1 MRLVRVLAPVLT
13 ASGRMPARALVL
25 LTALVMVPRVVDAGP
40 PPISFADIVERVAP
54 AVVNISTTKEL
65 ARGPT
70 QDLPFPEP
78 PPGSPFEDFFREFF
92 DHDRPPQ
99 EMPRRQASL
108 GSGFVVDPS
117 GFVVTNNHVIAEADE
132 IQVVF
137 NDDKSYDAKLV
148 GKDTKTDL
156 ALLKI
161 EVDHPLHAV
170 TFADSDTVRVG
181 DWIIAIGNPFGLGS
195 TVTAGIISARSR
207 DIRAGPYDDF
217 LQVDAPINRGN
228 SGGPSFNL
236 EGQVIGINTAIFSP
250 SGGNVGIGFAIPSN
264 LALPVIESLK
274 EEGRVKR
281 GWLGVRIQ
289 TVTDEIAESLGLHD
303 ASGALVASVT
313 ADGPAELAKIEPG
326 DVILEF
332 DHKKIDRMRGLP
344 RIVAETPIGKEVE
357 VNLWRRGERHTITVT
372 LGELPEEDELAALT
386 ESGADA
392 PTTSQIDS
400 LGVTVATISDEL
412 RTRYEL
418 TEGVN
423 GVVIV
428 EVKEGGPAGA
438 ESLRPGDVIVE
449 VGQEEVASPP
459 DVAAKI
465 NQAQQDNKKSVL
477 LLVDRQGDLRFVA
490 LRFPDA
496 GGGSPEGGGA
506 GVPEA
511 PGGPSEGGRSSP
523 EGGGAP
529 PEGGGGSE

>member
-13 ASGRMPARALVL
+13 AFGRTPARGLVL

-40 PPISFADIVERVAP
+40 PPISFADIVESVAP
-54 AVVNISTTKEL
+54 AVVNISTTKEI
-65 ARGPT
+65 ARGQMP
-70 QDLPFPEP
+70 DLPFPEP

-92 DHDRPPQ
+92 DQDRPPQ

-108 GSGFVVDPS
+108 GSGFVVDPR

-148 GKDTKTDL
+148 GRDTKTDL

-236 EGQVIGINTAIFSP
+236 DGKVIGINTAIFSP

-264 LALPVIESLK
+264 LAVPVIESLK

-313 ADGPAELAKIEPG
+313 PDGPAELAKIEPG

-357 VNLWRRGERHTITVT
+357 VNLWRRGERHTISVT

-386 ESGADA
+386 ESGADT
-392 PTTSQIDS
+392 PTTAQIDA

-449 VGQEEVASPP
+449 VGQEEVTSPP
-459 DVAAKI
+459 DVAAKVGR
-465 NQAQQDNKKSVL
+465 AQQDNKKSVL

-490 LRFPDA
+490 LRFPEA
-496 GGGSPEGGGA
+496 GGGSPEGGAGA
-506 GVPEA
+506 PEA
-511 PGGPSEGGRSSP
+511 PGNSSEGGRAAP
-523 EGGGAP
+523 EGGDAP

>member
-1 MRLVRVLAPVLT
+1 MRLVEVLAPALT
-13 ASGRMPARALVL
+13 ISGGWLRRRRTLL
-25 LTALVMVPRVVDAGP
+25 LTLPLVAVPYAASSAP
-40 PPISFADIVERVAP
+40 PPISFADIVERVGP
-54 AVVNISTTKEL
+54 AVVNISTTKAVAPGQE
-65 ARGPT
+65 PEF
-70 QDLPFPEP
+70 PFPEP

-92 DHDRPPQ
+92 DRDRLPDQ
-99 EMPRRQASL
+99 VPRRQASL
-108 GSGFVVDPS
+108 GSGFVVDPD

-132 IQVVF
+132 ISVVF
-137 NDDKSYDAKLV
+137 GDERTFAAQLV
-148 GKDTKTDL
+148 GTDPKTDL

-161 EVDHPLHAV
+161 EGDDPFPAV

-274 EEGRVKR
+274 EDGRVKR

-289 TVTDEIAESLGLHD
+289 TVTEEIAESLGLD
-303 ASGALVASVT
+303 EAAGALVASVT
-313 ADGPAELAKIEPG
+313 PGGPAEGAAIAPG

-357 VNLWRRGERHTITVT
+357 VEIWRRGEEQSVKVT

-386 ESGADA
+386 ESGADTPSSA
-392 PTTSQIDS
+392 AIDP
-400 LGVTVATISDEL
+400 LGVTVAVLNEEL
-412 RTRYEL
+412 RTRFEI
-418 TEGVN
+418 GPDVN

-428 EVKEGGPAGA
+428 EVAEGGPAS
-438 ESLRPGDVIVE
+438 EETLRPGDVIVE
-449 VGQEEVASPP
+449 VGQEEVNSPP
-459 DVAAKI
+459 EIQAKV
-465 NQAQQDNKKSVL
+465 NQAKQEDKRSVL
-477 LLVDRQGDLRFVA
+477 LLIDRQGDLRFVA
-490 LRFPDA
+490 LRL
-496 GGGSPEGGGA
+496 PEGGG
-506 GVPEA
+506 
-511 PGGPSEGGRSSP
+511 SE
-523 EGGGAP
+523 
-529 PEGGGGSE
+529 

>member
-1 MRLVRVLAPVLT
+1 MRLVRVLAPILT
-13 ASGRMPARALVL
+13 MSRGWPGHRRMLLVACGLVAVPYGASAA
-25 LTALVMVPRVVDAGP
+25 P
-40 PPISFADIVERVAP
+40 PPVSFAEIVERVAP
-54 AVVNISTTKEL
+54 AVVNISTTKAATPGEM
-65 ARGPT
+65 PE
-70 QDLPFPEP
+70 LPFPEP

-92 DHDRPPQ
+92 DRDRMP

-108 GSGFVVDPS
+108 GSGFVVDAA

-137 NDDKSYDAKLV
+137 SDDRTYQAELIGRDS
-148 GKDTKTDL
+148 KTDL

-161 EVDHPLHAV
+161 EGDAPFPAV
-170 TFADSDTVRVG
+170 TFADSDSVRVG
-181 DWIIAIGNPFGLGS
+181 DWVIAIGNPFGLGS

-236 EGQVIGINTAIFSP
+236 DGEVIGINTAIFSP

-274 EEGRVKR
+274 EDGRVKR

-289 TVTDEIAESLGLHD
+289 TVTDEIAESLGLEE
-303 ASGALVASVT
+303 AEGALVASIT
-313 ADGPAELAKIEPG
+313 PGGPAEAAKIEPG

-357 VNLWRRGERHTITVT
+357 VAIWRRGEEQTVQVT

-386 ESGADA
+386 EEGADTPSSA
-392 PTTSQIDS
+392 EIES
-400 LGVTVATISDEL
+400 LGVTVASLNEEL
-412 RTRYEL
+412 RTRFEL
-418 TEGVN
+418 GQDVN

-428 EVKEGGPAGA
+428 DVLAGSPAGA

-449 VGQEEVASPP
+449 VGQEEVNSPP
-459 DVAAKI
+459 EVQAKV
-465 NQAQQDNKKSVL
+465 NQAQQEDKKSVL
-477 LLVDRQGDLRFVA
+477 LLIDRQGDLRFVA
-490 LRFPDA
+490 LRFP
-496 GGGSPEGGGA
+496 
-506 GVPEA
+506 EA
-511 PGGPSEGGRSSP
+511 
-523 EGGGAP
+523 
-529 PEGGGGSE
+529 GGSE

>member
-1 MRLVRVLAPVLT
+1 MRLVRVLAPILT
-13 ASGRMPARALVL
+13 MSRGWPGHRRMLLVACGLVAVPCAASAA
-25 LTALVMVPRVVDAGP
+25 P
-40 PPISFADIVERVAP
+40 PPVTFADIVERVAP
-54 AVVNISTTKEL
+54 AVVNISTTK
-65 ARGPT
+65 AIGRGEMPE
-70 QDLPFPEP
+70 LPFPEP

-92 DHDRPPQ
+92 DRDRAPEQ
-99 EMPRRQASL
+99 MPRRQSSL
-108 GSGFVVDPS
+108 GSGFVVDEA

-137 NDDKSYDAKLV
+137 SDDRTFEAELIGRDS
-148 GKDTKTDL
+148 KTDL

-161 EVDHPLHAV
+161 KGDEGPFPAV
-170 TFADSDTVRVG
+170 TFADSDHVRVG

-236 EGQVIGINTAIFSP
+236 DGEVIGINTAIFSP

-274 EEGRVKR
+274 EDGRVER

-289 TVTDEIAESLGLHD
+289 TVTDEIAESLGLD
-303 ASGALVASVT
+303 EAEGALVASVT
-313 ADGPAELAKIEPG
+313 PDGPAEAAKIEPG

-357 VNLWRRGERHTITVT
+357 VAIWRRGEEQSVQVT

-386 ESGADA
+386 EEGADTPSSA
-392 PTTSQIDS
+392 EIAS
-400 LGVTVATISDEL
+400 LGVTVATISEEL

-418 TEGVN
+418 GPNVN

-428 EVKEGGPAGA
+428 DVLAGSA
-438 ESLRPGDVIVE
+438 AGTESLRPGDVIVE
-449 VGQEEVASPP
+449 VGQEEVNSPP
-459 DVAAKI
+459 EVQAKV
-465 NQAQQDNKKSVL
+465 NQAQQENKKSVL
-477 LLVDRQGDLRFVA
+477 LLIDRQGDLRFVA
-490 LRFPDA
+490 LRFP
-496 GGGSPEGGGA
+496 E
-506 GVPEA
+506 
-511 PGGPSEGGRSSP
+511 
-523 EGGGAP
+523 
-529 PEGGGGSE
+529 GGGSE

>member
-1 MRLVRVLAPVLT
+1 MRLVRALAPVLT
-13 ASGRMPARALVL
+13 ASGRLPGPGLVV
-25 LTALVMVPRVVDAGP
+25 LVAFGLVASPCAVDAAP
-40 PPISFADIVERVAP
+40 PPISFADIVESVAP
-54 AVVNISTTKEL
+54 AVVNISTTK
-65 ARGPT
+65 AIRRGQMP
-70 QDLPFPEP
+70 DMPFPEP

-92 DHDRPPQ
+92 DRDRAPEQ
-99 EMPRRQASL
+99 MPRRQSSL
-108 GSGFVVDPS
+108 GSGFVVDPQ

-137 NDDKSYDAKLV
+137 NDETTYDATLV
-148 GKDTKTDL
+148 GRDTKTDL

-161 EVDHPLHAV
+161 EPDHPLRAV
-170 TFADSDTVRVG
+170 TFADSDSVRVG

-195 TVTAGIISARSR
+195 TVTAGIVSARSR

-236 EGQVIGINTAIFSP
+236 DGKVIGINTAIFSP

-274 EEGRVKR
+274 EDGRVKR

-289 TVTDEIAESLGLHD
+289 TVTEEIAESLGLD
-303 ASGALVASVT
+303 GAAGALVASVT
-313 ADGPAELAKIEPG
+313 PGGPAETAKIEPG

-344 RIVAETPIGKEVE
+344 RIVAETPIGKDVE
-357 VNLWRRGERHTITVT
+357 VDLWRRGEQQTVRVK

-386 ESGADA
+386 ESGADT
-392 PTTSQIDS
+392 PTTAQIDS
-400 LGVTVATISDEL
+400 LGVTVATINDEL
-412 RTRYEL
+412 RARHEL
-418 TEGVN
+418 GEAIT

-449 VGQEEVASPP
+449 VGQEEVNSPP
-459 DVAAKI
+459 EVTAKV
-465 NQAQQDNKKSVL
+465 NQAQQEDKKSVL
-477 LLVDRQGDLRFVA
+477 LLIDRQGDLRFVA
-490 LRFPDA
+490 LRFPE
-496 GGGSPEGGGA
+496 GS
-506 GVPEA
+506 
-511 PGGPSEGGRSSP
+511 
-523 EGGGAP
+523 
-529 PEGGGGSE
+529 GSE